1 MLTVLEV
8 KSAKPK
14 DRPYKL
20 TDARG
25 LFLYVAPSGTKTW
38 RYRFSISGTESTFVL
53 GEYPVLSLESAR
65 LKLAE
70 ARELVKSG
78 INPGEERRRQK
89 QAVQQLKEAEK
100 IKEKNSFESVSLEW
114 HKKMVDANKWKPD
127 HAISILATLKYDV
140 FPIIGKTPV
149 DQITAPSLKQIL
161 TTIEDRGALVIAT
174 KVLQRMTAVFRYA
187 IQSGYA
193 TYNPATDMKGLIK
206 TRKAEHHPMIK
217 PDELPGFLRTLNT
230 ADIHTT
236 TKLAM
241 QFVIL
246 TAARTSEV
254 REATWAEID
263 FDKCLW
269 SIPGERMKMKVPHT
283 VPLSKAALAI
293 LNRVKILYGE
303 KKYIF
308 PGIRDQGQP
317 LSQNTMLFAMYRM
330 GYHTRATVHGF
341 RGLFSTIANES
352 GINPDA
358 IERQLAHG
366 EKDATRAAYNRAEY
380 LEERREIMEWYGDYI
395 ERCII
400 EGEAG
405 TQAD

>member
-1 MLTVLEV
+1 
-8 KSAKPK
+8 
-14 DRPYKL
+14 
-20 TDARG
+20 
-25 LFLYVAPSGTKTW
+25 
-38 RYRFSISGTESTFVL
+38 
-53 GEYPVLSLESAR
+53 
-65 LKLAE
+65 
-70 ARELVKSG
+70 
-78 INPGEERRRQK
+78 
-89 QAVQQLKEAEK
+89 
-100 IKEKNSFESVSLEW
+100 
-114 HKKMVDANKWKPD
+114 
-127 HAISILATLKYDV
+127 
-140 FPIIGKTPV
+140 
-149 DQITAPSLKQIL
+149 
-161 TTIEDRGALVIAT
+161 
-174 KVLQRMTAVFRYA
+174 
-187 IQSGYA
+187 
-193 TYNPATDMKGLIK
+193 
-206 TRKAEHHPMIK
+206 MIK

-254 REATWAEID
+254 REAKWAEID

-400 EGEAG
+400 EGEAES
-405 TQAD
+405 QAD